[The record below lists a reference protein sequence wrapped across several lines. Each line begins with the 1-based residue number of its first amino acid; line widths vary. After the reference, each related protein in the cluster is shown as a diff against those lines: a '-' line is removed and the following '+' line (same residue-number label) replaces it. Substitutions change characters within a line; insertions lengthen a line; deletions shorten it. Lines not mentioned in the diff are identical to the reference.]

1 MSEFPENE
9 NEYNFEEIT
18 KLNNELVNLQRE
30 LSKEKATLQSTLKQ
44 LQETQQML
52 VQSEKMNALGQL
64 VAGVAHEINNPVA
77 FVTSNIFELEK
88 STVELFNA
96 FAELEEIV
104 KSNLE
109 NGEQQIREI
118 REKFDLDYLE
128 SDITEIINES
138 KAGVKRVKTIVE
150 DLRRFSRLDES
161 DVKHIDLVENIKS
174 TLSIVLPEISKKQ
187 IRFNFNTPG
196 MLMADCFPGQLNQ
209 ALLNIL
215 VNAIYAVGDK
225 GTVSLDIS
233 ESDHQTIITI
243 KDNGCGISPE
253 NLTKIFNPFFT
264 TKPVGS
270 GTGLG
275 LSITYKIITDLHKGE
290 IKVESELNKG
300 TAFILSIPKKIN

>member
-77 FVTSNIFELEK
+77 FVTNNIFELEK
-88 STVELFNA
+88 STVEFFNA

-196 MLMADCFPGQLNQ
+196 MLMTDCFPGQLNQ